1 MRNDPRDSSGA
12 GPDRHVSGKAPPA
25 EIAPLTVRIPTAV
38 RMTGIGRSKLYELIA
53 AGEIE
58 IVKIGSVTLIPVAS
72 LQALIARHKK

>member
-1 MRNDPRDSSGA
+1 MRDDPRDSSA
-12 GPDRHVSGKAPPA
+12 AAPDRQVSYKKAPA
-25 EIAPLTVRIPTAV
+25 EITPLTVRVPTAV

-72 LQALIARHKK
+72 LQALIARHRK

>member
-1 MRNDPRDSSGA
+1 MRDHPRDNSA
-12 GPDRHVSGKAPPA
+12 AEPDKQHTAKAVPA
-25 EIAPLTVRIPTAV
+25 EITPLTVRIPTAV

-72 LQALIARHKK
+72 LQALIARHRK